1 MNARPDFDPGFSTA
15 AMQSIWSAESRV
27 RRFCDVEAAL
37 ARATASARLIPESAA
52 RAVENA
58 CATLDLDAVRLLDE
72 GWSAGSPVIVLL
84 AQLRTR
90 LDAADASF
98 LHYGATS
105 QDVIDTAT
113 MLQTRDAL
121 GVLAA
126 FIRELADGLAS
137 LIERHPADWVMA
149 RTLMRPA
156 LPVRFALRVARW
168 LEPMLESLEALDAAR
183 AHLPVQLGGPVGDLA
198 SFADAADAVVNA
210 FAHDLGLSV
219 PRIPW
224 HTDRGPV
231 RTTLSLVERAV
242 SSAATIAADLVLL
255 SQPELGEIRLPG
267 GGSSSMP
274 HKENPI
280 SAVRT
285 LAAAQ
290 ACHRVAAIVTGAP
303 PHELERAAGSLQAE
317 WFAVPLV
324 FQTASAALS
333 SVRSAVSALTF
344 DPERATKNLG
354 GATLPDPR
362 AADRLVA
369 RVVER
374 HRRLRGTG
382 RT

>member
-1 MNARPDFDPGFSTA
+1 MNARPDFDPGFSTP
-15 AMQSIWSAESRV
+15 AMQSIWSAEARV

-37 ARATASARLIPESAA
+37 ARATASARLVPESAA
-52 RAVENA
+52 RSVEHA
-58 CATLDLDAVRLLDE
+58 CTTLDIDAVRLLDE
-72 GWSAGSPVIVLL
+72 GWSAGSPIIVLL

-90 LDAADASF
+90 LDATEASF
-98 LHYGATS
+98 LNYGATS

-113 MLQTRDAL
+113 MLQMRDAL
-121 GVLAA
+121 GVLSA

-137 LIERHPADWVMA
+137 LIERHPTDWVMG

-156 LPVRFALRVARW
+156 LPIRFASRVARW
-168 LEPMLESLEALDAAR
+168 LEPMLESLEAFDTAR
-183 AHLPVQLGGPVGDLA
+183 AHLPVQLGGPVGDLT
-198 SFADAADAVVNA
+198 SFGDAADTVVNA

-231 RTTLSLVERAV
+231 RATLSLVERAV
-242 SSAATIAADLVLL
+242 STAATLAADLVLL

-274 HKENPI
+274 HKENPM
-280 SAVRT
+280 SAVRA
-285 LAAAQ
+285 LAAAR
-290 ACHRVAAIVTGAP
+290 ACHGVAAIVAAAP

-333 SVRSAVSALTF
+333 SVRDAVTTLTF
-344 DPERATKNLG
+344 DNERAAKHLG

-374 HRRLRGTG
+374 HRRLRGSS